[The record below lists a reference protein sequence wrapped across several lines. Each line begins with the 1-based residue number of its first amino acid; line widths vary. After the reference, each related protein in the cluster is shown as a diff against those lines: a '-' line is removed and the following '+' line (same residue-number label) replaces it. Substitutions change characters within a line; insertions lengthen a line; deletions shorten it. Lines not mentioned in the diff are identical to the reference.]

1 MQSVRLSNASLS
13 IYICRSVI
21 GTKYLSALYTS
32 TGAFLQS
39 LRSRPK
45 FGYRVSLR
53 WRPWRDSRELHPQ
66 KVFPKFSSD
75 ASYGRDPKSIFYI
88 GKQNIRFKFLI
99 ILIRLQ
105 LFSPQSLFYLNIC
118 IELFEA
124 LQNVSWRYW
133 CCYYWTQNG
142 CNYVSSIVIATAV
155 DTRVGKEMFSLLSA
169 EAEDSYS
176 QPIPCFSVVSR
187 VERAL
192 EDCKRNC
199 KGVLLYRYT
208 VD

>member
-66 KVFPKFSSD
+66 KVFLKFSSD

-187 VERAL
+187 VEPSRIVN
-192 EDCKRNC
+192 ETVRECF
-199 KGVLLYRYT
+199 YT
-208 VD
+208 VIP